1 MSRKESD
8 AMNIF
13 SHVFGNFVASAWDDH
28 ESSLHKAIRY
38 CLEGDGKR
46 VRASLA
52 LMVCQSYGQDP
63 RKALSAGAAVEMVHA
78 YSLAH
83 DDLPCM
89 DNDDFRRGRPSLHK
103 AFDEVTALL
112 AGDAILT
119 DAMRVISDVEF
130 FPDGAF
136 VSDTDKIRMIR
147 ELSLA
152 AGGHGMVYGQN
163 LDMFWTGR
171 GQCDKSTLDK
181 IHKHKTGALIGGA
194 CAMGAVAAGAPADH
208 VPRWRQFGILIG
220 LAFQAVDDTLDIKET
235 TGKTKG
241 KDKEQGKLTYLSLHS
256 CEEVQR
262 MVHAYTEEAVG
273 HIPPGLDSGEIVSF
287 VRDLIARKK

>member
-1 MSRKESD
+1 MTRDSTD
-8 AMNIF
+8 AMDMF
-13 SHVFGNFVASAWDDH
+13 AHVFDNFVASAWHDRQ
-28 ESSLHKAIRY
+28 SKLHNAIRY

-46 VRASLA
+46 VRARLA
-52 LMVCQSYGQDP
+52 LMVCASYGQDP
-63 RKALSAGAAVEMVHA
+63 RRALSAGAAVEMVHA

-89 DNDDFRRGRPSLHK
+89 DNDDYRRGRPSLHK

-119 DAMRVISDVEF
+119 DAMRVVADAEF

-136 VSDTDKIRMIR
+136 VSDGEKIRLVR

-152 AGGHGMVYGQN
+152 AGGHGMVLGQD

-171 GQCDKSTLDK
+171 GHCDKGTLDR
-181 IHKHKTGALIGGA
+181 IHKCKTGALIGGA
-194 CAMGAVAAGAPADH
+194 CAMGAISGGAPSEH
-208 VPRWRQFGILIG
+208 VTRWRRFGVLVG
-220 LAFQAVDDTLDIKET
+220 LAFQAIDDILDIHEM

-241 KDKEQGKLTYLSLHS
+241 KDHDQGKLTYLSLHG
-256 CEEVQR
+256 CEEVQS
-262 MVHAYTEEAVG
+262 MVHAYTEGAVG
-273 HIPPGLDSGEIVSF
+273 LIPAGLDADMIVSY
-287 VRDLIARKK
+287 VRELITRKK